1 MLRPVSI
8 RLFIILCLALR
19 GLAQS
24 TIAVL
29 QTNNGQAFAIALA
42 LSGTQTVLVLNNQG
56 FPVATIDGSDTAIVN
71 GQKLPILIAQ
81 SIQSPGA
88 QQKAAIAALT
98 SIRAGTGTQ
107 VCIYE

>member
-1 MLRPVSI
+1 MLGPVSI
-8 RLFIILCLALR
+8 RLFITLCLAFR

-29 QTNNGQAFAIALA
+29 QTNNGHAFAISLA

-56 FPVATIDGSDTAIVN
+56 FPVVTIGGSDTVIVN

-81 SIQSPGA
+81 SIP
-88 QQKAAIAALT
+88 L
-98 SIRAGTGTQ
+98 R
-107 VCIYE
+107 VV